1 MAGGFSIDCAHWSV
15 DRPQKD
21 GGIEGFSMIERF
33 SMQGRITIDNA
44 REMRLQLAEA
54 ICSQDSRVVVDISQI
69 TYMDTSGLAT
79 LLEALRIAHQK
90 GKRLIL
96 QGIQEQPRFLF
107 EATEL
112 DHVLEIEGIGTL

>member
-1 MAGGFSIDCAHWSV
+1 MTEQTSTQD
-15 DRPQKD
+15 
-21 GGIEGFSMIERF
+21 
-33 SMQGRITIDNA
+33 RITIDNA
-44 REMRLQLAEA
+44 GKMRLLLEES
-54 ICSQDSRVVVDISQI
+54 IRTQDGRVVVDISQI

-90 GKRLIL
+90 GKRLTL

-112 DHVLEIEGIGTL
+112 DHVFEIEEKGNL